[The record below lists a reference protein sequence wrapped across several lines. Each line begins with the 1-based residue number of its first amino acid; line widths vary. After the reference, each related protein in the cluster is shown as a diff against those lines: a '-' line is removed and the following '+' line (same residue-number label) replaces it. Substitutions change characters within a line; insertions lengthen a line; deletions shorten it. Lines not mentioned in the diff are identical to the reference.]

1 MTLLEEGIF
10 SMKYL
15 ASNLKLPQ
23 TSELLTF
30 RNLLLNRIILQKVGN
45 PLQQFK
51 FTHQLYYVEAV

>member
-30 RNLLLNRIILQKVGN
+30 RNLLLNRIILQKVSN
-45 PLQQFK
+45 PLRQS
-51 FTHQLYYVEAV
+51 